1 MYIVYL
7 CVIILKSPIALI
19 FMALFAFTK
28 MCSYICNPK
37 NYSFLNLVENDN
49 WVYDTSVYFAVHI
62 FVPSE

>member
-19 FMALFAFTK
+19 FMALFACTK
-28 MCSYICNPK
+28 NPK

-49 WVYDTSVYFAVHI
+49 WVYDTSVYFSVHI

>member
-19 FMALFAFTK
+19 FMALFACTK
-28 MCSYICNPK
+28 MCYPK

-62 FVPSE
+62 FLPSE